1 LTAPYPPPAA
11 SPANDKTMLWGI
23 LGIVI
28 GLLCCAPLGIVFGFL
43 SVNEAKKSG
52 KPPTIGYVAIA
63 LSAVAIVVSIILAA
77 TGNYPGLNR

>member
-1 LTAPYPPPAA
+1 
-11 SPANDKTMLWGI
+11 MLWGI

>member
-1 LTAPYPPPAA
+1 LSAPYPPPAA
-11 SPANDKTMLWGI
+11 TPANDKTQLWGI

-52 KPPTIGYVAIA
+52 KSPTLGYVAIA
-63 LSAVAIVVSIILAA
+63 LSALNIVVSIILVA
-77 TGNYPGLNR
+77 TGSYPGIN